1 MPTQQGTVN
10 DLKELWTIYRT
21 WRWATPLPPNKKKA
35 KSQNPQFHNLKEK
48 NSSQNLNELGSEL
61 FSAKTPGYN
70 AAADTAASQ
79 PSAEDLVK

>member
-1 MPTQQGTVN
+1 MTSRNCGQFIGPEGGLHHSPQ
-10 DLKELWTIYRT
+10 I
-21 WRWATPLPPNKKKA
+21 KKKQKA
-35 KSQNPQFHNLKEK
+35 RILSSTTLKEK

-70 AAADTAASQ
+70 AAADTAASR